1 MCSRKIPTYYYT
13 KMKKQKNI
21 QLTAAGLM
29 TQLVPKAHLDDTVEV
44 VKKKLLAEI
53 HKTKSINYIYVL
65 DKDNLLKGAISIKEL
80 FQQTK
85 NQKISAVMAKDIVYA
100 YAESDREEIAYLAVK
115 NNLKSIPIIDK
126 DDRFI
131 GAVLSDDILSI
142 VYKELQEDVSHFI
155 GLDHKKGEGNVD
167 DVRLMSVYASLK
179 NRLPWLIIGILGGI
193 LTAQVISL
201 FEHTLAKNI
210 ILAAFI
216 PLVVY
221 IASAIATQ
229 AGFFIVR
236 DLALNKTID
245 FLSYTLKQF
254 KVILL
259 MGVVISLLIFAFV
272 FVFYGEIGISLVLSL
287 SIFLTILSAIVTGVL
302 IPYAFSRLKFDPA
315 NASGPIATIIQDLL
329 SVLIYLM
336 VANSLM

>member
-1 MCSRKIPTYYYT
+1 
-13 KMKKQKNI
+13 MKKQKNI

-53 HKTKSINYIYVL
+53 HKTKSINYVYIL
-65 DKDNLLKGAISIKEL
+65 DNENLLRGAISVKEL

-85 NQKISAVMAKDIVYA
+85 NQKISAVMSKDMVFA

-115 NNLKSIPIIDK
+115 NNLKSIPIVDK

-131 GAVLSDDILSI
+131 GAVLSDDILNI

-155 GLDHKKGEGNVD
+155 GLDGKTGESNID
-167 DVRLMSVYASLK
+167 DVKSMSIYASLK

-201 FEHTLAKNI
+201 FEQTLAKNI

-254 KVILL
+254 KVIVS
-259 MGVVISLLIFAFV
+259 MGFIISLLIFFFA

-287 SIFLTILSAIVTGVL
+287 SIFLTILSAIITGVL

>member
-1 MCSRKIPTYYYT
+1 
-13 KMKKQKNI
+13 MKKQKNI

-53 HKTKSINYIYVL
+53 HKTKSINYVYIL
-65 DKDNLLKGAISIKEL
+65 DNENLLRGAISVKEL

-85 NQKISAVMAKDIVYA
+85 NQKISAVMSKDMVFA

-115 NNLKSIPIIDK
+115 NNLKSIPIVDK

-131 GAVLSDDILSI
+131 GAVLSDDILNI

-155 GLDHKKGEGNVD
+155 GLDGKTGESNID
-167 DVRLMSVYASLK
+167 DVKSMSIYASLK

-201 FEHTLAKNI
+201 FEQTLAKNI

-254 KVILL
+254 KVILS
-259 MGVVISLLIFAFV
+259 MGFIISLLIFFFA

-287 SIFLTILSAIVTGVL
+287 SIFLTILSAIVTGIL
-302 IPYAFSRLKFDPA
+302 IPYAFSRLRFDPA

-329 SVLIYLM
+329 SVLIYLI